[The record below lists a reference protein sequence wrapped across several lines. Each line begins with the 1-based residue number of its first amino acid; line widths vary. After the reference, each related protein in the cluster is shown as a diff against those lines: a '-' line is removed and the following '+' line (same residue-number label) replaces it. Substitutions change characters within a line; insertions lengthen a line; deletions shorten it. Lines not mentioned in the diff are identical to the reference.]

1 MRALIPR
8 YRDLSLSRV
17 EVNESVGPADQ
28 YRPGEILGF
37 LHHMEAGGAD
47 AAVRS
52 CWPDLSGAD
61 QCSNGTLDGLLTP
74 SGQPRSAWW
83 AYRLY
88 AEGVGTRVPAGSDSE
103 AVAVVASRRTVAGAA
118 QVLLARNDRAP
129 DGSPPLSVELTL
141 SGLRSA
147 LGGARRAIVSIQQLS
162 DTGEQPLAA
171 PPVISKRRI
180 AVTDGELTLP
190 VGSLGLHQALA
201 VKFFAAGREAQSP
214 AA

>member
-83 AYRLY
+83 AYRALCRGRGH
-88 AEGVGTRVPAGSDSE
+88 ARAGRLGLRGGGG
-103 AVAVVASRRTVAGAA
+103 ARQPPHLAGAA

-180 AVTDGELTLP
+180 AVEDGERD
-190 VGSLGLHQALA
+190 
-201 VKFFAAGREAQSP
+201 AAGRQPRVSTRRWR
-214 AA
+214 